1 MPIWLRRFTFNE
13 MREFYIKE
21 KEEYDKATGN
31 SQTMKTVDQLIKA
44 GPKDLCVGMLEQNN
58 KGYKGIIEAL

>member
-44 GPKDLCVGMLEQNN
+44 GPTKIPDQKPTYTSKVS
-58 KGYKGIIEAL
+58 KKK